1 MPTPVQNQERFRLN
15 DLNGDVTRLG
25 HELKT
30 NQDLDRR
37 YHAVKSTDTRK
48 NIADLGDALQTRRG
62 VKKDLE
68 ARMRSSNT
76 SPREKAHA
84 QELLHK
90 IGDAERR
97 ERNDQITRRSG
108 TASARELNVDR
119 SGILR
124 VK

>member
-1 MPTPVQNQERFRLN
+1 MPTPVQNNERHRLN
-15 DLNGDVTRLG
+15 DLNGNVTRLG
-25 HELKT
+25 HELKA

-37 YHAVKSTDTRK
+37 FHTIKSADTRK
-48 NIADLGDALQTRRG
+48 NIHDLGDALHTRKQ

-68 ARMRSSNT
+68 GRMKSSST
-76 SPREKAHA
+76 SPRDKAHA

-90 IGDAERR
+90 IADAERR

-108 TASARELNVDR
+108 TASARELGLDR
-119 SGILR
+119 QGILR